1 MLIIIV
7 NNKFK
12 PSGNFPMHIFSSVN
26 FQNEQFSLCKFPK
39 CKISEVKPSQIYI
52 HFFEYI
58 YNVNCI
64 LYSVWYCIFY
74 NAYCIYCTMYI
85 VSCTMYIYTLLV
97 WVGVCIQINIKT
109 AELIG
114 PKFVVGPRVTP
125 GRFMDNRIFKN
136 FLLTKFYLWKWWKST
151 KFFV

>member
-1 MLIIIV
+1 MATFQCTFFQV
-7 NNKFK
+7 STFKMNNS
-12 PSGNFPMHIFSSVN
+12 PYVN
-26 FQNEQFSLCKFPK
+26 FQNVKFLKLNLPK
-39 CKISEVKPSQIYI
+39 YIYI
-52 HFFEYI
+52 FFEYI